1 MKPNF
6 KTKIKKAQ
14 TKKMF
19 KEIQVGF
26 QKAENSS
33 CIQESLYFTGIKKTL
48 KLNNHIIYIN
58 FMDTITN

>member
-1 MKPNF
+1 
-6 KTKIKKAQ
+6 
-14 TKKMF
+14 MF